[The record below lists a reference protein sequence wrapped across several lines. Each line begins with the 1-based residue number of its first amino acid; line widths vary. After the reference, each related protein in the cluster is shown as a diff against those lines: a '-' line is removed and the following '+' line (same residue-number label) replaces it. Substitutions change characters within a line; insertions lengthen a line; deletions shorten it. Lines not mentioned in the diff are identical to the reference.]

1 MYQSLI
7 YSLSHDYLCSLGS
20 VSSVQSCVKSIH
32 KFTIFHR
39 KLQISQNIILK
50 DKLYPIL
57 IMP

>member
-50 DKLYPIL
+50 NK
-57 IMP
+57 